1 MLLLI
6 FLFTFVFYV
15 KSASYT
21 FTLDIVG
28 RDWNPL
34 ANCPTGISCCLSYYD
49 YYSNVQGM
57 QPWLAKKNA
66 GNTHNHP
73 LWKAPVIPEK
83 VRGVVFHG
91 RVYSMDTIYGNYPVH
106 CQKFTNGEVSDMS
119 DPYPMFMTLR
129 IKKNDAGVFTQAYR
143 FQVLGCKCI
152 DDSQVSDGE
161 PFTMDIQGQTY
172 EYYYGDYVPI
182 MSTFMAAKVMDLSK
196 TSCESLATTAVSS
209 TAANRIYLPG
219 ETPPENGVVQQIS
232 AVTGTHHVWITD
244 NCNDARL
251 NTASGLDGNCQNC
264 YSSLGDNVADFQTF
278 LNYVPIKLC
287 KNLTSYE
294 TAGSPVV
301 WTNPSNTETAFW
313 NAFGYVSAGRVSSTF
328 SIYKR
333 DDSEDEFTL
342 ENEHDE
348 SPPQPVSQ
356 PISQPESHVAI
367 LNNPDKDTLFRNVGI
382 GQSFLLA
389 AGEFDRKCTGFGA
402 PSKKKCIGAELV

>member
-34 ANCPTGISCCLSYYD
+34 ANCPTGLSCCLSFYD

-91 RVYSMDTIYGNYPVH
+91 RVYSMDSIYGNYPIH
-106 CQKFTNGEVSDMS
+106 CQKFTNGVVTDMS
-119 DPYPMFMTLR
+119 DPYPMFVTLR
-129 IKKNDAGVFTQAYR
+129 IKKINGVFTQAYR
-143 FQVLGCKCI
+143 FSVLGCKCI
-152 DDSQVSDGE
+152 NDSYIIAGNDA
-161 PFTMDIQGQTY
+161 PFTMNIQNQTF

-182 MSTFMAAKVMDLSK
+182 MSTFMAAKVMNFSK
-196 TSCESLATTAVSS
+196 TSCESLATTAIST

-219 ETPPENGVVQQIS
+219 ETQPENGVVQQIS
-232 AVTGTHHVWITD
+232 AVTGTHHVWISN
-244 NCNDARL
+244 NCNDAKL
-251 NTASGLDGNCQNC
+251 IPASGLDGNCQNC
-264 YSSLGDNVADFQTF
+264 DSSLGDNPTDFQTF

-287 KNLTSYE
+287 KNLSSFE
-294 TAGSPVV
+294 LSGGPVV
-301 WTNPSNTETAFW
+301 WTNPSNTEQAFW
-313 NAFGYVSAGRVSSTF
+313 NAFGFVSAGRVSSTF
-328 SIYKR
+328 SVYKR
-333 DDSEDEFTL
+333 DESEYEFEL
-342 ENEHDE
+342 EKEVYEDTTPTVN
-348 SPPQPVSQ
+348 QN
-356 PISQPESHVAI
+356 VAI
-367 LNNPDKDTLFRNVGI
+367 LQNPDKDTLFRNVGI

-389 AGEFDRKCTGFGA
+389 AGEFDRRCTGFGS